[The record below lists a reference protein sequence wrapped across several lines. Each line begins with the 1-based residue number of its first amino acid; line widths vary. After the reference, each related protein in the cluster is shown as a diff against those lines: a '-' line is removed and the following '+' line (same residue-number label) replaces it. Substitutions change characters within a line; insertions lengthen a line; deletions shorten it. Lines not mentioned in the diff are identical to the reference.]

1 MTDYKN
7 KTISSILHN
16 EKHQEDHM
24 DCQTSQGRFLTELDA
39 YVPELHYFSYLS
51 YFLNIKVL
59 REISSTAGFCHII
72 A

>member
-51 YFLNIKVL
+51 YL
-59 REISSTAGFCHII
+59 
-72 A
+72 